1 MLGSY
6 TIDYTWEG
14 GRAGEGR
21 GALLLVGSQ
30 QCVKKL
36 KNLTTTLFFAAGGL
50 TVRYTYSQVLFLG
63 IA

>member
-6 TIDYTWEG
+6 TIDYAWEG

-36 KNLTTTLFFAAGGL
+36 KKIDYNVVFFLQQGD
-50 TVRYTYSQVLFLG
+50 
-63 IA
+63 